1 MLISSQLNY
10 CIIIL
15 LLQHYYYIILTLMQ
29 VHQKNTEIKRLKS
42 NIKALINLADDAN
55 RRVKANAHNQETS
68 DKKNH
73 ETKVAKITED
83 IAALKKRLGD
93 VVAENKEKE
102 QSLRK
107 VRIAQL
113 CVCLVTCKLKG
124 CRIATCSIGVD
135 LRHQFLYT
143 LKVLKGYFLQATPPI
158 ILEKLS
164 WCLLRAAYNHVITL
178 M

>member
-1 MLISSQLNY
+1 
-10 CIIIL
+10 
-15 LLQHYYYIILTLMQ
+15 MQ

-107 VRIAQL
+107 VRIAHL
-113 CVCLVTCKLKG
+113 YVCLVTCKLKVVG
-124 CRIATCSIGVD
+124 YIATCSIDVD
-135 LRHQFLYT
+135 LQHQFSCT
-143 LKVLKGYFLQATPPI
+143 LEVLKDYFLEATPPI
-158 ILEKLS
+158 ILGKLS
-164 WCLLRAAYNHVITL
+164 
-178 M
+178 